1 MKSLSI
7 SLIALLAASPVL
19 AQSGDVELDEIVV
32 TANREETR
40 TSETGAS
47 IKLVTE
53 ADLRASGDAGIAGY
67 FRRLAGLT
75 VNTRGTIGTQ
85 AGLLIRG
92 ASQNYIGATID
103 GIDVTDPSNTQV
115 AFDFG
120 QLTTSGISRIEVLK
134 GSQSALYGA
143 GAVGGVVSIQSVR
156 PTQDGLH
163 QDLSAELGSFNTASA
178 AYALTFRD
186 STTELAATYSHLQ
199 TDGFSNAA
207 ESEGNTEADGFRNDR
222 LSFYASRLLDNG
234 MTVGLNGFIENST
247 SDYDPAFYMPASAIG
262 APSTPTGA
270 VIPLGDGATS
280 DETLT
285 RTSVGLRAFLEASSG
300 AVDHK
305 ASLQAFRIGR
315 DYYENEA
322 QGSGYN
328 DNGTPFDF
336 TDDFYTTVAPT
347 VIETSYQGTRL
358 KADYQAGFDAIG
370 GRVVLGFDALDERLL
385 QTGYYG
391 SADNSTRRI
400 GLFGDYSTTLS
411 SGAEL
416 SLSGRIDHHSLFG
429 TLPTA
434 RVAVVQP
441 IGGSTLLRMQAGTGY
456 RAPSNFELY
465 SAFGATSLE
474 AEKSTSADIGV
485 ETTFDD
491 GTVLR
496 ATAFFLAVD
505 NLIDYDF
512 NSTICPAA
520 QGPFGQPGCYDQ
532 VEGTSIRRGLELEAE
547 LALGGEATLE
557 GAYTFT
563 DSQTNASSA
572 WAQVPR
578 HQLAL
583 GLSGPLSSSL
593 TGRVDLVA
601 AFDRPN
607 WTDGSA
613 APDYAVVNASITH
626 DFGNGTEAY
635 LRVENL
641 TDEDY
646 QLVQHYGTSRRAL
659 YAGIRASF

>member
-7 SLIALLAASPVL
+7 SLIALLSTAPAL
-19 AQSGDVELDEIVV
+19 AQSDDVALDEIVV
-32 TANREETR
+32 TANREETK

-47 IKLVTE
+47 VKVVTTQ
-53 ADLRASGDAGIAGY
+53 DLRASGEAGVAGY

-85 AGLLIRG
+85 AGVLIRG

-120 QLTTSGISRIEVLK
+120 QLTTAGIGRLELLK

-143 GAVGGVVSIQSVR
+143 GAVGGVVSIQSIR
-156 PTQDGLH
+156 PTEDGLH
-163 QDLSAELGSFNTASA
+163 HEISTEVGSFKTASA
-178 AYALTFRD
+178 AYSLTFRD
-186 STTELAATYSHLQ
+186 SDTEFAATLSHMQ

-222 LSFYASRLLDNG
+222 LSFYAAQDLDNG
-234 MTVGLNGFIENST
+234 ATIGLNGFVEDST
-247 SDYDPAFYMPASAIG
+247 SDYDPAFYMPGTAIG
-262 APSTPTGA
+262 AANTPTSA
-270 VIPLGDGATS
+270 VIPLGDGSTS

-285 RTSVGLRAFLEASSG
+285 RKSAGLRAFVEFSSGTVDHEASLS
-300 AVDHK
+300 
-305 ASLQAFRIGR
+305 AFRIGR

-328 DNGTPFDF
+328 DNGTPTFA
-336 TDDFYTTVAPT
+336 DDFYTTVALT
-347 VIETSYQGTRL
+347 VIETSYSGTRL
-358 KADYQAGFDAIG
+358 KGDYQAGFDALG
-370 GRVVLGFDALDERLL
+370 GRVVLGFDASKERLE
-385 QTGYYG
+385 QSGYYG
-391 SADNSTRRI
+391 SADNTTQRA
-400 GLFGDYSTTLS
+400 GVFGEFSTTLA
-411 SGAEL
+411 SGADL
-416 SLSGRIDHHSLFG
+416 ALSGRVDNHSLFG

-434 RVAVVQP
+434 RIAMVQP
-441 IGGSTLLRMQAGTGY
+441 LSGNTLLRVQAGTGY

-465 SAFGATSLE
+465 SAFGATSLQ
-474 AEKSTSADIGV
+474 AEKSTSADIGL
-485 ETTFDD
+485 ETTLDD
-491 GTVLR
+491 GSVLR
-496 ATAFFLAVD
+496 ATAFYLAVD

-520 QGPFGQPGCYDQ
+520 SGPFGQPGCYDQ
-532 VEGTSIRRGLELEAE
+532 VAGTSIRRGLELEAE
-547 LALGGEATLE
+547 VALGAEARLDA
-557 GAYTFT
+557 AYTFT
-563 DSQTNASSA
+563 NSQTNASSA
-572 WAQVPR
+572 WAQVPS

-583 GLSGPLSSSL
+583 GLTGPLSDNL

-601 AFDRPN
+601 AFDRPD

-613 APDYAVVNASITH
+613 APDYAVVNASVTH
-626 DFGNGTEAY
+626 DFGNGTEGY

-641 TDEDY
+641 TDEVY
-646 QLVQHYGTSRRAL
+646 QLVQHYGTSRRAV